1 MTAIH
6 LPLKSSFFKDLGLT
20 SNRLVTSDK
29 KIVKHVRYLL
39 VPVTLLKP
47 QTSSKCQMECLP
59 QNLYVNQA
67 YRSKKGL
74 YKKTS
79 FTKSQINGFSDFQ
92 SQGFDPCIETL
103 EPTVVWFLRIT
114 NIGRRMYCSESLLKK
129 YFPVNVRF
137 IYLLPL
143 ASVSTNNDTSSCL
156 FSSPPCSYTRPRPL
170 EATSWVRSGL
180 HKNKYL
186 STETTNLY
194 FHNYKS
200 LS

>member
-1 MTAIH
+1 M
-6 LPLKSSFFKDLGLT
+6 
-20 SNRLVTSDK
+20 
-29 KIVKHVRYLL
+29 VKHVRYLL
-39 VPVTLLKP
+39 AQITFLKP

-92 SQGFDPCIETL
+92 SQGFDQCIETL
-103 EPTVVWFLRIT
+103 EPTLVWFPRIT
-114 NIGRRMYCSESLLKK
+114 NIDRRIYCSESVPKE
-129 YFPVNVRF
+129 YFPVNVGL

-180 HKNKYL
+180 HKNKHL
-186 STETTNLY
+186 STEITNLY
-194 FHNYKS
+194 FHHYKS